1 MKRICMSLLAG
12 CLLLCGCSS
21 SKETTKIKLMTP
33 QGATALATISIYDSA
48 YAEVTTVNGSDPL
61 TAELAKENSEYDVI
75 IAPINAGAK
84 MIEKGSTNYRMAAV
98 ITWGNLYLV
107 ANENYQ
113 KGDPIVA
120 FGENAVPQKILETT
134 KLADDV
140 TYFSGVQ
147 DAQAQ
152 LLGKKA
158 NAALLAEPAVSATL
172 AKAKESG
179 LQLSVVSDLQEQY
192 ALVQGNQDDHG
203 YPQAAVFVKI
213 GSEESVEPALEEMKN
228 FLNEGAADQEK
239 VKSLIE
245 TIQAENLGVPNANI
259 AVASWERQN
268 LSYKDAKDVK
278 EQIASFLS
286 LFQITFTDEMLS
298 K

>member
-12 CLLLCGCSS
+12 FLLLSGCSS
-21 SKETTKIKLMTP
+21 SKETAKVKVLTP
-33 QGATALATISIYDSA
+33 QGATALATISIYDSE
-48 YAEVTTVNGSDPL
+48 YADVTTVNGSDPL

-84 MIEKGSTNYRMAAV
+84 MIEKGNTNFRMAAI

-107 ANENYQ
+107 ASETYQ
-113 KGDPIVA
+113 EGDPIAA

-134 KLADDV
+134 QLAKNV

-152 LLGKKA
+152 LLGKKT

-179 LQLSVVSDLQEQY
+179 MQLSVVTDLQERY
-192 ALVQGNQDDHG
+192 AKVQGDKENNG

-213 GSEESVEPALEEMKN
+213 GSEENAKSALDKMKS
-228 FLNEGAADQEK
+228 FLNEGAVDQK
-239 VKSLIE
+239 NVKSLIE
-245 TIQAENLGVPNANI
+245 TIKAENLGVPNADI
-259 AVASWERQN
+259 AIASWERQN

-286 LFQITFTDEMLS
+286 LFQITFTDDMLS